1 MCIQKRTHK
10 SYAVHL
16 KFPWK
21 WRENN
26 NNNDDEQ
33 IIYYVNNNKKL
44 RIKFGKYLENHCVCV
59 CKRWRGGITYT
70 SYTFE
75 FFLFLSWLLLETDF
89 IYHVAIFLYHVC
101 GVRCGAMR
109 CKNKQIHVKHAF
121 VRVYKF
127 ISINNKS

>member
-59 CKRWRGGITYT
+59 CKRWRGLHTHRTDLNFSCSWVGCCSKRISFTT
-70 SYTFE
+70 SR
-75 FFLFLSWLLLETDF
+75 FFYIMF
-89 IYHVAIFLYHVC
+89 AVC
-101 GVRCGAMR
+101 GAVRCGAVR
-109 CKNKQIHVKHAF
+109 CGAK
-121 VRVYKF
+121 
-127 ISINNKS
+127 INRSMWNMHSCVCINLFQ